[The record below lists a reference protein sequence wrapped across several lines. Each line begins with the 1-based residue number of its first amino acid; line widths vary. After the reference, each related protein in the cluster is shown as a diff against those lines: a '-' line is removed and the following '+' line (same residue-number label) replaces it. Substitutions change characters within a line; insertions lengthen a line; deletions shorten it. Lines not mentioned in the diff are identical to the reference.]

1 MNRYY
6 QQGGEMEQLMQLFQ
20 AFADAVQDD
29 EFSTAEEVMQMFQQL
44 SPQEQQQFVQQAMQI
59 VQQEQSEAPEQ
70 EQMELEEEPVMQ
82 YGGYINDTGYLE
94 GYETSNNPYNII
106 PSNRITMKGVDP
118 KIKYIKGTDNLGN
131 TQYMEHGGE
140 YEFDGDFVLEEP
152 VYAQKGKKILDTY
165 DKVKKPLTYLAGA
178 SSIGMGVNKPYS
190 NKESDSMFEDFV
202 EIFDPT
208 GISSYDDVYRAYQ
221 RYKKGDESVLGL
233 GLEVAGAVPVLGK
246 FGKAAKLA
254 PKTMSAFTKGLK
266 YLDLI
271 GDSASVLTLPFGD
284 YNQTGG
290 YTYMK
295 AGGDPYYEKLLKNP
309 EVQEL
314 KTLRDNKKVG
324 YLKDIKR
331 FNELEGKYGTT
342 LSNAEK
348 QYNRIKNKNT
358 QVEEKPKLQ
367 VNRKGFTKEERLEYD
382 KLLKEEK
389 IQNLA
394 IEKSLREEDELN
406 RLIKEEADANAKK
419 QLQIDAAI
427 KRKAT
432 IAAKKE
438 AERIAGL
445 KAQVDSKRFFY
456 KKGKNVPLED
466 LSVYGTRALM
476 TKSNLPKITPKK
488 LLDNTINAIPG
499 KSKLSKLATAAGI
512 LTAAYNLGNPF
523 AMEDDEQEIKP
534 NQIIPENKVLNSQ
547 NKGIDYQRIFGGKQE
562 IPFEF
567 FPKTDTKSTS
577 LKQDKP
583 KTTLPNKKLNKA
595 VAEQVATP
603 DVLVPPPVPTE
614 VPEELNYDFRVPLMD
629 VGNYY
634 IPQEE
639 REVNINPNV
648 FNRTN
653 IGVGKR
659 FFKQYGGATQTN
671 FKSRFNP
678 NADINIGAETEQ
690 QFYQPYIQK
699 MRLFPKIAEPELDP
713 INQYDTMPMGV
724 NSRNYEAP
732 NAQSRS
738 MFEGKGSNQLLDL
751 SNYASR
757 FDEDNFGM
765 TTNPISNQAVNRKSK
780 FEEFM
785 DKYGKKSDLEFNPNV
800 NQVAPY
806 YNLMKASEPLAGQY
820 RANVDLKYAE
830 TPLLDPLPVIQQIQ
844 NQQRLATQ
852 NINTNSPTGQSYLSN
867 LTAQT
872 QQKTMEV
879 LNDIQQKNQQIAAQN
894 EQARINAYNQE
905 MQLNIAANQQYL
917 QNQMQAQAAKDLAMG
932 EALSTIDQMQANKVK
947 EKNYFNSLAATTPG
961 LKKSTN
967 LSNMITGT
975 QGFDVD
981 KDYQKLYYSL
991 AAAKTP
997 EEREAIFKA
1006 SQEAL
1011 KRSQDTAKA
1020 VTKQIGGSINQF
1032 LKRK

>member
-70 EQMELEEEPVMQ
+70 EQMEIEEEPVMQ
-82 YGGYINDTGYLE
+82 YGGYVNDTGYLE

-106 PSNRITMKGVDP
+106 PSNRITMKGIDP

-152 VYAQKGKKILDTY
+152 VYAQSGT
-165 DKVKKPLTYLAGA
+165 
-178 SSIGMGVNKPYS
+178 
-190 NKESDSMFEDFV
+190 
-202 EIFDPT
+202 
-208 GISSYDDVYRAYQ
+208 
-221 RYKKGDESVLGL
+221 
-233 GLEVAGAVPVLGK
+233 
-246 FGKAAKLA
+246 
-254 PKTMSAFTKGLK
+254 
-266 YLDLI
+266 
-271 GDSASVLTLPFGD
+271 
-284 YNQTGG
+284 
-290 YTYMK
+290 
-295 AGGDPYYEKLLKNP
+295 
-309 EVQEL
+309 
-314 KTLRDNKKVG
+314 
-324 YLKDIKR
+324 DIKR
-331 FNELEGKYGTT
+331 FRDRLSKIESKYKNTKT
-342 LSNAEK
+342 YKEKLILQRTKESLQNQINNFQSLSNKYETLLNQGFGDTK
-348 QYNRIKNKNT
+348 QAN
-358 QVEEKPKLQ
+358 
-367 VNRKGFTKEERLEYD
+367 D
-382 KLLKEEK
+382 LK
-389 IQNLA
+389 
-394 IEKSLREEDELN
+394 N
-406 RLIKEEADANAKK
+406 RLNKSIEALNIITPENYKELTINTGAYAPSTNTFIFEPKK
-419 QLQIDAAI
+419 QN
-427 KRKAT
+427 
-432 IAAKKE
+432 KKQDIILPIIE
-438 AERIAGL
+438 TKQQYQSKFIPNTDIEIL
-445 KAQVDSKRFFY
+445 KQPKEGYYIGSDGNQYFSKD
-456 KKGKNVPLED
+456 KGKTFEI
-466 LSVYGTRALM
+466 A
-476 TKSNLPKITPKK
+476 K
-488 LLDNTINAIPG
+488 
-499 KSKLSKLATAAGI
+499 
-512 LTAAYNLGNPF
+512 
-523 AMEDDEQEIKP
+523 DDK
-534 NQIIPENKVLNSQ
+534 
-547 NKGIDYQRIFGGKQE
+547 F
-562 IPFEF
+562 
-567 FPKTDTKSTS
+567 S

-583 KTTLPNKKLNKA
+583 KTTLPSKKLNKA
-595 VAEQVATP
+595 VAKQVANP
-603 DVLVPPPVPTE
+603 DVLAPSSVPTE
-614 VPEELNYDFRVPLMD
+614 VPEQVDTFDYRKPLLID
-629 VGNYY
+629 PRFDSYS
-634 IPQEE
+634 IPMEE
-639 REVNINPNV
+639 REVNINPNA

-653 IGVGKR
+653 IGVGKK
-659 FFKQYGGATQTN
+659 FFKQQGGYDYAQNGYIAPEFEDISLPVNKRLQYNQT
-671 FKSRFNP
+671 P
-678 NADINIGAETEQ
+678 YIGAKTNMN
-690 QFYQPYIQK
+690 FNQPYTNK

-765 TTNPISNQAVNRKSK
+765 TTTPISNQAVNRKSK

-947 EKNYFNSLAATTPG
+947 EKHYFNSLAATTPG

-981 KDYQKLYYSL
+981 KDYQKLYYALSQ
-991 AAAKTP
+991 AKTP
-997 EEREAIFKA
+997 EEIAAIQKAHQQAMEQKKKTVAQTGGRLNSFFKNK
-1006 SQEAL
+1006 S
-1011 KRSQDTAKA
+1011 
-1020 VTKQIGGSINQF
+1020 F
-1032 LKRK
+1032 